1 MTEEMARA
9 SKARIAAKR
18 YPKPKFRIAF
28 LHQHGKT
35 VTLWGKNLHGSE
47 LNGYWTKYQE
57 NARLSSSVS
66 ATRKGSMIV
75 VRNGENAAAFCV
87 TTNGKVVGY
96 YDRQQFDVSSVEWND
111 TSRVYA
117 IPIQVSEPYK
127 LIYQA
132 GKS

>member
-1 MTEEMARA
+1 
-9 SKARIAAKR
+9 
-18 YPKPKFRIAF
+18 
-28 LHQHGKT
+28 
-35 VTLWGKNLHGSE
+35 
-47 LNGYWTKYQE
+47 
-57 NARLSSSVS
+57 
-66 ATRKGSMIV
+66 MIV

-117 IPIQVSEPYK
+117 IPIQASEPYK